1 MTKEDMMLGEYIM
14 AGFFKSTAFKKAVLI
29 VIWGV
34 TLFGIGF
41 GISFY
46 RGVGRKFDKAVEI
59 PIHEISLEGIADGTY
74 TGEYEYETL
83 YAKVQVIVKGED
95 IKKITLEDFVTGKGE
110 DAVNVID
117 SIVENQSVMVDDISG
132 ATNSSRIIKLAVI
145 DALEQPADSADKAE

>member
-1 MTKEDMMLGEYIM
+1 MTKEDMMLGEFIM

-59 PIHEISLEGIADGTY
+59 PVHEISLEGIADGTY

-83 YAKVQVIVKGED
+83 KAKEQVIVKGED
-95 IKKITLEDFVTGKGE
+95 IKKITLEDYETGKGL
-110 DAVNVID
+110 
-117 SIVENQSVMVDDISG
+117 MVDDISG
-132 ATNSSRIIKLAVI
+132 ATNCSRIIILAVI